1 MKIAIVSI
9 GTRGDVQPS
18 LILGLAL
25 RMRGH
30 EVVMAT
36 EERLRPLVEEITASL
51 SVAASSRN
59 DERDDVGGVE
69 APPIPPLSWR
79 LIEGDETGV
88 VYQPG
93 VQEMLADGKFLKM
106 MKASAEWKGKF
117 DESSIMRSYVSALE
131 GADVVVAGP
140 LCLTRAM
147 CVAEKMGSGFVFLIP
162 GPTLPTSEFPI
173 PALPVPCSCMYRWS
187 YRVLYDM
194 LWRQERNGINAFR
207 KRELNLPPM
216 STGPFGVFEERN
228 NFPVLVACSSAL
240 CGPRMTVPE
249 DYPPYAIVGGF
260 IFPPD
265 DAIAL
270 DDRLVD
276 FVEGSRDDDD
286 CRPIVYLGWGSMP
299 APDPVRM
306 IELARGLCDASS
318 CRGVLVAGWSSDA
331 LDPTNERCARAI
343 DVASLGRTLL
353 VIGSARHSWLL
364 PRCAAS
370 IHHCGIGTC
379 AAALRSGRP
388 QIACPVMVDQP
399 HNARVLVRLGVAAG
413 IVPFGKMSVDR
424 LLPPLRRILDE
435 GGDGP
440 LCRAARDLAERIG
453 RESEGNLER
462 YADAVEGAGRFPVQS
477 GV

>member
-18 LILGLAL
+18 LVLGLAL
-25 RMRGH
+25 SSRGH

-36 EERLRPLVEEITASL
+36 EERLRPLVEEMTACA
-51 SVAASSRN
+51 VAAAS
-59 DERDDVGGVE
+59 RDDDDDDDMVGVE
-69 APPIPPLSWR
+69 APPLSWR

-106 MKASAEWKGKF
+106 MRASAEWKGKF
-117 DESSIMRSYVSALE
+117 DEGSIMRSYVSALE
-131 GADVVVAGP
+131 GADVVVAGG
-140 LCLTRAM
+140 LCLSRAM
-147 CVAEKMGSGFVFLIP
+147 CVAEKMGSGFALLVP

-173 PALPVPCSCMYRWS
+173 WALPVPCSCMNRWS
-187 YRVLYDM
+187 YRVLYDA
-194 LWRQERNGINAFR
+194 LWRQERRGINEFR
-207 KRELNLPPM
+207 RRDLNLPPM
-216 STGPFGVFEERN
+216 STGPFGVFEGHG

-240 CGPRMTVPE
+240 CGPRMAVPR
-249 DYPPYAIVGGF
+249 DYPPYALVGGF
-260 IFPPD
+260 VFPPD

-276 FVEGSRDDDD
+276 FVEGSDEDDG
-286 CRPIVYLGWGSMP
+286 RPIVYLGWGSMP
-299 APDPVRM
+299 APDPARM

-331 LDPTNERCARAI
+331 ALDPADGRCASAI
-343 DVASLGRTLL
+343 DAAYAGRTLL

-399 HNARVLVRLGVAAG
+399 HNARVLDRLGVAAG

-440 LCRAARDLAERIG
+440 LCRAARDLAERIE
-453 RESEGNLER
+453 RESEGNIER
-462 YADAVEGAGRFPVQS
+462 YADAVERAGRFPVPS